1 MFTIEDSFYF
11 SFCGLS
17 HAKAFLNPIS
27 GRSRRDMDIIRTYKS
42 LVDGRELLAW
52 TYEPK
57 SLYVEET
64 HTQFEA

>member
-1 MFTIEDSFYF
+1 MFTIEGSFYF

-17 HAKAFLNPIS
+17 HVKAFLNSIS
-27 GRSRRDMDIIRTYKS
+27 GRSRRDMDIICTCKS

-52 TYEPK
+52 RYEPK

>member
-42 LVDGRELLAW
+42 LVDGRELLA
-52 TYEPK
+52 
-57 SLYVEET
+57 
-64 HTQFEA
+64 